1 MAKVG
6 LIGVGNMGMGMAR
19 NILQA
24 GHELTAYDVRPEPLE
39 TLRQEGARP
48 ATSPKEVGL
57 GADAV
62 FLMVLN
68 LEQVKAA
75 LLTENGL
82 LAGLKPGS
90 TVICTATIGR
100 SQVME
105 VGELVANSGMR
116 IVDAPVSGGAPGAA
130 AGTLTMMVA
139 AEKETFVATKP
150 VLETVGK
157 DIYHVGEEVGM
168 GQTVKSAL
176 AVLIGTTYAG
186 IFEALT
192 LAVKAGVAPETLR
205 DVVSTSVVG
214 NFLFRDTTENILA
227 RNFKGQSNIGTMHKD
242 LGLAK
247 NMAND
252 CGVPLFAASAAF
264 ELFQAGKAVNPN
276 EDNWTIIKILENIA
290 GVEVKRTE
298 QKNEGGECEN

>member
-1 MAKVG
+1 MARVG
-6 LIGVGNMGMGMAR
+6 LIGVGNMGAAMSR
-19 NILQA
+19 NILKA
-24 GHELTAYDVRPEPLE
+24 GHELAVYDVRPEAMEPLV
-39 TLRQEGARP
+39 RAGAH
-48 ATSPKEVGL
+48 AAASPQDVGAA
-57 GADAV
+57 ADTV
-62 FLMVLN
+62 FIMVLN
-68 LEQVKAA
+68 VEQVKAA
-75 LLTENGL
+75 LLGEDGL

-100 SQVME
+100 TQVME
-105 VGELVANSGMR
+105 VAGLVTAKGVN

-139 AEKETFVATKP
+139 AENETFAASKP
-150 VLETVGK
+150 VLEAVGK
-157 DIYHVGEEVGM
+157 DIYHVGEEIGM

-205 DVVSTSVVG
+205 DVVGTSVVG
-214 NFLFRDTTENILA
+214 NFLFRDTTENILS
-227 RNFKGQSNIGTMHKD
+227 RNFKGQSNIGTMYKD
-242 LGLAK
+242 LSLAK
-247 NMAND
+247 NMASD

-264 ELFQAGKAVNPN
+264 ELFQAGKAVNPD

-298 QKNEGGECEN
+298 

>member
-6 LIGVGNMGMGMAR
+6 LIGVGNMGMGMSR
-19 NILQA
+19 NILKA
-24 GHELTAYDVRPEPLE
+24 GHELIAYDVRPEPLE
-39 TLRQEGARP
+39 ILVKEGAR
-48 ATSPKEVGL
+48 AAVSPREVG
-57 GADAV
+57 GAADNI
-62 FLMVLN
+62 FIMVLN
-68 LEQVKAA
+68 VEQVKAA
-75 LLTENGL
+75 LLGENGL

-100 SQVME
+100 SQVIE
-105 VGELVANSGMR
+105 VAELVTAKG
-116 IVDAPVSGGAPGAA
+116 IHIIDAPVSGGAPGAA
-130 AGTLTMMVA
+130 AGTLTIMVSA
-139 AEKETFVATKP
+139 PTETFEASKP
-150 VLETVGK
+150 VLEAVGR
-157 DIYHVGEEVGM
+157 DIYHVGEEAGM

-192 LAVKAGVAPETLR
+192 LAVKAGVKPEMLR

-214 NFLFRDTTENILA
+214 NFLFRDTTENILT
-227 RNFKGQSNIGTMHKD
+227 RNFKGQSNIGTMYKD
-242 LGLAK
+242 LSLAK

-264 ELFQAGKAVNPN
+264 ELFQAGKAVNPD

-290 GVEVKRTE
+290 GIEIKKTE
-298 QKNEGGECEN
+298 

>member
-1 MAKVG
+1 MASVG
-6 LIGVGNMGMGMAR
+6 LIGVGNMGAGMSR
-19 NILQA
+19 NILKA
-24 GHELTAYDVRPEPLE
+24 GHELTMYDVRPEAMEALV
-39 TLRQEGARP
+39 QAGAS
-48 ATSPKEVGL
+48 AAASPRGVGAA
-57 GADAV
+57 ADTV
-62 FLMVLN
+62 FIMVLN
-68 LEQVKAA
+68 VEQVKAV
-75 LLTENGL
+75 LLGEDGL
-82 LAGLKPGS
+82 LAGLKQGS

-105 VGELVANSGMR
+105 VAELVTAKGVN

-139 AEKETFVATKP
+139 AEKAIFAASKP
-150 VLETVGK
+150 VLESVGK
-157 DIYHVGEEVGM
+157 DIYHVGEEIGM

-214 NFLFRDTTENILA
+214 NFLFRDTTENILS
-227 RNFKGQSNIGTMHKD
+227 RNFKGQSNIGTMYKD
-242 LGLAK
+242 LSLAK

-264 ELFQAGKAVNPN
+264 ELFQAGKAVNPD

-290 GVEVKRTE
+290 GIEIRRTD
-298 QKNEGGECEN
+298 

>member
-6 LIGVGNMGMGMAR
+6 LIGVGNMGTGMSR
-19 NILQA
+19 NILKA
-24 GHELTAYDVRPEPLE
+24 GHELTVYDVRPEPVVPLVE
-39 TLRQEGARP
+39 EGAR
-48 ATSPKEVGL
+48 AAASPKEVGAA
-57 GADAV
+57 ADTV
-62 FLMVLN
+62 FIMVLN
-68 LEQVKAA
+68 VEQVKAA
-75 LLTENGL
+75 LLGEEGL
-82 LAGLKPGS
+82 LAGLQPGA

-105 VGELVANSGMR
+105 VAGLVTAKGVN

-139 AEKETFVATKP
+139 AENKTFDAVKP
-150 VLETVGK
+150 VLEAVGK
-157 DIYHVGEEVGM
+157 DIYHVGEEIGM

-227 RNFKGQSNIGTMHKD
+227 RNFKGQSNIGTMYKD
-242 LGLAK
+242 LSLAK
-247 NMAND
+247 SMAND

-264 ELFQAGKAVNPN
+264 ELFQAGKAVNPE

-290 GVEVKRTE
+290 GVEIKKTE
-298 QKNEGGECEN
+298 

>member
-6 LIGVGNMGMGMAR
+6 LIGAGNMGMGMAR
-19 NILQA
+19 NILKA
-24 GHELTAYDVRPEPLE
+24 GHELTAYDVRPAPLE

-105 VGELVANSGMR
+105 VGELVASSGMR

-139 AEKETFVATKP
+139 AEKETFAATKP
-150 VLETVGK
+150 VLEAVGK

-214 NFLFRDTTENILA
+214 NFLFRDTTENILS

-264 ELFQAGKAVNPN
+264 ELFQAGKAVNPD

>member
-6 LIGVGNMGMGMAR
+6 LIGVGNMGTGMSR
-19 NILQA
+19 NILKA
-24 GHELTAYDVRPEPLE
+24 GHELTVYDVRPEQVVPLVE
-39 TLRQEGARP
+39 EGAR
-48 ATSPKEVGL
+48 AAASPKEVGAA
-57 GADAV
+57 ADTV
-62 FLMVLN
+62 FIMVLN
-68 LEQVKAA
+68 VEQVKAA
-75 LLTENGL
+75 LLGEEGL
-82 LAGLKPGS
+82 LAGLQPGA

-105 VGELVANSGMR
+105 VAGLVTAKGVN

-139 AEKETFVATKP
+139 AENKTFDAVKP
-150 VLETVGK
+150 VLEAVGK
-157 DIYHVGEEVGM
+157 DIYHVGEEIGM

-227 RNFKGQSNIGTMHKD
+227 RNFKGQSNIGTMYKD
-242 LGLAK
+242 LSLAK
-247 NMAND
+247 SMAND

-264 ELFQAGKAVNPN
+264 ELFQAGKAVNPE

-290 GVEVKRTE
+290 GVEIKKTE
-298 QKNEGGECEN
+298 

>member
-6 LIGVGNMGMGMAR
+6 LIGVGNMGMGMSK
-19 NILQA
+19 NILKA
-24 GHELTAYDVRPEPLE
+24 GHELTVYDVRPEPLE
-39 TLRQEGARP
+39 TLAKEGARA
-48 ATSPKEVGL
+48 ATSPREVGTA
-57 GADAV
+57 ADSV
-62 FLMVLN
+62 FTMVLN
-68 LEQVKAA
+68 VEQVKA
-75 LLTENGL
+75 LLLGEEGL

-100 SQVME
+100 SQVIE
-105 VGELVANSGMR
+105 VAELVEVKGMH

-139 AEKETFVATKP
+139 ASNETYAATKP
-150 VLETVGK
+150 VLEAVGR

-192 LAVKAGVAPETLR
+192 LAVKAGVKPETLR

-214 NFLFRDTTENILA
+214 NFLFRDTTENILS
-227 RNFKGQSNIGTMHKD
+227 RNFKGQSNISTMYKD
-242 LGLAK
+242 LSLAK
-247 NMAND
+247 SMAND

-264 ELFQAGKAVNPN
+264 ELFQAGKAVNPD

-290 GVEVKRTE
+290 GIEIKKTE
-298 QKNEGGECEN
+298 

>member
-6 LIGVGNMGMGMAR
+6 LIGVGNMGMGMSR
-19 NILQA
+19 NILKA
-24 GHELTAYDVRPEPLE
+24 GHELTVYDVRPEPLE
-39 TLRQEGARP
+39 TLAKEGAR
-48 ATSPKEVGL
+48 AAASPREVGTA
-57 GADAV
+57 ADNV
-62 FLMVLN
+62 FTMVLN
-68 LEQVKAA
+68 VDQVKAA
-75 LLTENGL
+75 LLGEEGL

-100 SQVME
+100 SQVIE
-105 VGELVANSGMR
+105 IAELVTAKGIH

-130 AGTLTMMVA
+130 AGTLTMMVSA
-139 AEKETFVATKP
+139 PKETFKASKP
-150 VLETVGK
+150 VLEAVGR

-192 LAVKAGVAPETLR
+192 LAVKAGVKPETLR

-214 NFLFRDTTENILA
+214 NFLFRDTTENILT
-227 RNFKGQSNIGTMHKD
+227 RNFRGQSNIGTMYKD
-242 LGLAK
+242 LSLAK

-252 CGVPLFAASAAF
+252 FGVPLFAASAAF
-264 ELFQAGKAVNPN
+264 ELFQAGKAVNPE

-290 GVEVKRTE
+290 GIEIKKTE
-298 QKNEGGECEN
+298 

>member
-6 LIGVGNMGMGMAR
+6 LIGVGNMGAGMSR
-19 NILQA
+19 NILKT
-24 GHELTAYDVRPEPLE
+24 GHELTVYDVRPEAMEALVE
-39 TLRQEGARP
+39 E
-48 ATSPKEVGL
+48 
-57 GADAV
+57 GADAAASPRDVGAAADTV
-62 FLMVLN
+62 FIMVLN
-68 LEQVKAA
+68 VEQVKAA
-75 LLTENGL
+75 LLGEDGL
-82 LAGLKPGS
+82 LAGLKPGA

-105 VGELVANSGMR
+105 VAEIVTAEGIN

-139 AEKETFVATKP
+139 AENETFAASKP
-150 VLETVGK
+150 VLEAVGK
-157 DIYHVGEEVGM
+157 DIYHVGEEIGM

-192 LAVKAGVAPETLR
+192 LAVKAGVAPEMLR

-214 NFLFRDTTENILA
+214 NFLFRDTTENILS
-227 RNFKGQSNIGTMHKD
+227 RNFKGQSNIGTMYKD
-242 LGLAK
+242 LSLAK

-264 ELFQAGKAVNPN
+264 ELFQAGKAVNPD
-276 EDNWTIIKILENIA
+276 EDNWTIIKILESIA
-290 GVEVKRTE
+290 GIEIRRTE
-298 QKNEGGECEN
+298 

>member
-19 NILQA
+19 NILKA

-105 VGELVANSGMR
+105 VGELVGSSGMR

-139 AEKETFVATKP
+139 AEKETFAATKP
-150 VLETVGK
+150 VLEAVGK

-192 LAVKAGVAPETLR
+192 LAVKAGVAPETLH

-264 ELFQAGKAVNPN
+264 ELFQAGKAVNPE

>member
-1 MAKVG
+1 MARVG
-6 LIGVGNMGMGMAR
+6 LIGVGNMGAGMSR
-19 NILQA
+19 NILKS
-24 GHELTAYDVRPEPLE
+24 GHELTVYDVRPEAMEPLA
-39 TLRQEGARP
+39 RAGAHAAASPRDVGA
-48 ATSPKEVGL
+48 AT
-57 GADAV
+57 DTV
-62 FLMVLN
+62 FIMVLN
-68 LEQVKAA
+68 VEQVKAA
-75 LLTENGL
+75 LLGEDGL

-105 VGELVANSGMR
+105 VAELVRAKGVS

-139 AEKETFVATKP
+139 ARNETFATSKP
-150 VLETVGK
+150 VLEAVGK
-157 DIYHVGEEVGM
+157 DIYHVGEEIGM

-205 DVVSTSVVG
+205 DVVGTSVVG
-214 NFLFRDTTENILA
+214 NFLFRDTTENILS
-227 RNFKGQSNIGTMHKD
+227 RNFKGQSNIGTMYKD
-242 LGLAK
+242 LSLAK
-247 NMAND
+247 SMASD

-264 ELFQAGKAVNPN
+264 ELFQAGKAVNPD

-290 GVEVKRTE
+290 GVEIKRTE
-298 QKNEGGECEN
+298 

>member
-6 LIGVGNMGMGMAR
+6 LIGVGNMGMGMSK
-19 NILQA
+19 NILKA
-24 GHELTAYDVRPEPLE
+24 GHELAVYDVRPEPLE
-39 TLRQEGARP
+39 TLAKEGARA
-48 ATSPKEVGL
+48 ATSPREVGI
-57 GADAV
+57 AAESV
-62 FLMVLN
+62 FIMVLN
-68 LEQVKAA
+68 VDQVKAA
-75 LLTENGL
+75 LLGEDGL
-82 LAGLKPGS
+82 LAGLKPGA

-100 SQVME
+100 SQVIE
-105 VGELVANSGMR
+105 VSELVAAKGFH

-130 AGTLTMMVA
+130 AGTLTMMVSA
-139 AEKETFVATKP
+139 PKETFEAAKP
-150 VLETVGK
+150 VLEAVGR
-157 DIYHVGEEVGM
+157 DIYHVGEEAGM

-192 LAVKAGVAPETLR
+192 LAVKAGVKPETLR
-205 DVVSTSVVG
+205 DVVGTSVVG

-227 RNFKGQSNIGTMHKD
+227 RNFKGQSNIGTMYKD
-242 LGLAK
+242 LSLAK

-264 ELFQAGKAVNPN
+264 ELFQAGKAVNPE

-290 GVEVKRTE
+290 GIEIKKTE
-298 QKNEGGECEN
+298 

>member
-19 NILQA
+19 NILKA

-105 VGELVANSGMR
+105 VGELVGSSGMR

-139 AEKETFVATKP
+139 AEKETFAATKP
-150 VLETVGK
+150 VLEAVGK

-264 ELFQAGKAVNPN
+264 ELFQAGKAVNPE

>member
-1 MAKVG
+1 MARVG
-6 LIGVGNMGMGMAR
+6 LIGVGNMGGGMSR
-19 NILQA
+19 NILKA
-24 GHELTAYDVRPEPLE
+24 GHKLTVYDVRPEAMEALV
-39 TLRQEGARP
+39 QDGAH
-48 ATSPKEVGL
+48 AAASPREVGVA
-57 GADAV
+57 ADAV
-62 FLMVLN
+62 FIMVLN
-68 LEQVKAA
+68 VEQVKAA
-75 LLTENGL
+75 LLGEDGL

-90 TVICTATIGR
+90 AVICTATIGR

-105 VGELVANSGMR
+105 VAKLVTAEGVN

-139 AEKETFVATKP
+139 AERETFEASKP
-150 VLETVGK
+150 VLEAVGK
-157 DIYHVGEEVGM
+157 DIYHVGEEIGM

-227 RNFKGQSNIGTMHKD
+227 RNFKGQSNIGTMYKD
-242 LGLAK
+242 LSLAK
-247 NMAND
+247 SMAND

-264 ELFQAGKAVNPN
+264 ELFQAGKAVNPK

-290 GVEVKRTE
+290 GVEVKKTE
-298 QKNEGGECEN
+298 

>member
-6 LIGVGNMGMGMAR
+6 LIGVGNMGMGMSK
-19 NILQA
+19 NILKA
-24 GHELTAYDVRPEPLE
+24 GHELTVYDVRPEPLE
-39 TLRQEGARP
+39 TLAKEGARA
-48 ATSPKEVGL
+48 ATSPREVGTA
-57 GADAV
+57 ADSV
-62 FLMVLN
+62 FTMVLN
-68 LEQVKAA
+68 VEQVKA
-75 LLTENGL
+75 LLLGEEGL

-100 SQVME
+100 SQVIE
-105 VGELVANSGMR
+105 VAELVEAKGIH

-139 AEKETFVATKP
+139 ASNETYAATKP
-150 VLETVGK
+150 VLEAVGR

-192 LAVKAGVAPETLR
+192 LAVKAGVKPETLR

-214 NFLFRDTTENILA
+214 NFLFRDTTENILS
-227 RNFKGQSNIGTMHKD
+227 RNFKGQSNISTMYKD
-242 LGLAK
+242 LSLAK
-247 NMAND
+247 SMAND

-264 ELFQAGKAVNPN
+264 ELFQAGKAVNPD

-290 GVEVKRTE
+290 GIEIKKTE
-298 QKNEGGECEN
+298 

>member
-6 LIGVGNMGMGMAR
+6 LIGVGNMGLGMSR
-19 NILQA
+19 NLLKA
-24 GHELTAYDVRPEPLE
+24 GHELTVYDVRPEPLE
-39 TLRQEGARP
+39 TLAEEGASI
-48 ATSPKEVGL
+48 ATSPCEVGRA
-57 GADAV
+57 ADAV
-62 FLMVLN
+62 FIMVLN
-68 LEQVKAA
+68 VEQVKAA

-90 TVICTATIGR
+90 RVICTATIGR

-105 VGELVANSGMR
+105 VAELVRAAGMD

-130 AGTLTMMVA
+130 AGTLTMMVSA
-139 AEKETFVATKP
+139 SNETFAASKP
-150 VLETVGK
+150 VLEAVGR
-157 DIYHVGEEVGM
+157 DIYHVGEEIGM
-168 GQTVKSAL
+168 GQTVKSSL
-176 AVLIGTTYAG
+176 AVLIGVTYAG

-214 NFLFRDTTENILA
+214 NFLFRDTTQNILD
-227 RNFKGQSNIGTMHKD
+227 RNFKGQSNIGTMYKD
-242 LGLAK
+242 LTLAK
-247 NMAND
+247 NMASD

-264 ELFQAGKAVNPN
+264 ELFQAGKAVNPD

-290 GVEVKRTE
+290 GVEVKKTE
-298 QKNEGGECEN
+298 

>member
-19 NILQA
+19 NILKA

-39 TLRQEGARP
+39 TLKQEGARP

-57 GADAV
+57 SADAV

-105 VGELVANSGMR
+105 VGELVASSGMR

-139 AEKETFVATKP
+139 AEKETFAATKP
-150 VLETVGK
+150 VLEAVGK

-264 ELFQAGKAVNPN
+264 ELFQAGKAVNPD

>member
-6 LIGVGNMGMGMAR
+6 LIGAGNMGMGMAR
-19 NILQA
+19 NILKT

-39 TLRQEGARP
+39 MLKKEGARP

-57 GADAV
+57 SADAV

-105 VGELVANSGMR
+105 VGELVENSGMR

-139 AEKETFVATKP
+139 AEKETFAATKP
-150 VLETVGK
+150 VLEAVGK

-214 NFLFRDTTENILA
+214 NFLFRDTTENILS

-264 ELFQAGKAVNPN
+264 ELFQAGKSVNPD

-298 QKNEGGECEN
+298 EKNEGGECEN

>member
-6 LIGVGNMGMGMAR
+6 LIGVGNMGMGMSR
-19 NILQA
+19 NILKA
-24 GHELTAYDVRPEPLE
+24 GHELTVYDVRPEPLE
-39 TLRQEGARP
+39 TLAQEGAN
-48 ATSPKEVGL
+48 AAASPREVGAA
-57 GADAV
+57 ADAV

-68 LEQVKAA
+68 VEQVKAS
-75 LLTENGL
+75 LLTEDGL

-105 VGELVANSGMR
+105 VAELVTAEGINM
-116 IVDAPVSGGAPGAA
+116 VDAPVSGGAPGAA
-130 AGTLTMMVA
+130 AGTLTMMVSA
-139 AEKETFVATKP
+139 PTETFEASKP
-150 VLETVGK
+150 VLEAVGR
-157 DIYHVGEEVGM
+157 DVYHVGEEVGM

-192 LAVKAGVAPETLR
+192 LAVKAGVTPETLR

-214 NFLFRDTTENILA
+214 NFLFTDTTQNILD
-227 RNFKGQSNIGTMHKD
+227 RNFKGQSNIGTMYKD
-242 LGLAK
+242 LTLAK
-247 NMAND
+247 NMASE

-264 ELFQAGKAVNPN
+264 ELFQAGKAVNPD
-276 EDNWTIIKILENIA
+276 EDNWTIIKILESIA
-290 GVEVKRTE
+290 GVEIKKTE
-298 QKNEGGECEN
+298 E

>member
-6 LIGVGNMGMGMAR
+6 LIGVGNMGTGMSR
-19 NILQA
+19 NILKA
-24 GHELTAYDVRPEPLE
+24 GHELVVYDVCPEAME
-39 TLRQEGARP
+39 TLVQEGA
-48 ATSPKEVGL
+48 AAAASPREL
-57 GADAV
+57 GAAAGTV
-62 FLMVLN
+62 FIMVLN
-68 LEQVKAA
+68 VEQVKAS
-75 LLTENGL
+75 LLGENGL
-82 LAGLKPGS
+82 LAGVNPGA

-105 VGELVANSGMR
+105 VAELLTAKGIN
-116 IVDAPVSGGAPGAA
+116 IIDAPVSGGAPGAA

-139 AEKETFVATKP
+139 APTETFTASKP
-150 VLETVGK
+150 ILEAVGK
-157 DIYHVGEEVGM
+157 DIYHVGEEIGM

-214 NFLFRDTTENILA
+214 NFLFRDTTENILS
-227 RNFKGQSNIGTMHKD
+227 RNFKGQSNIGTMYKD
-242 LGLAK
+242 LSLAK
-247 NMAND
+247 SMAND

-264 ELFQAGKAVNPN
+264 ELFQAGKAVNPD

-290 GVEVKRTE
+290 GVEVKKR
-298 QKNEGGECEN
+298 NS

>member
-1 MAKVG
+1 MARVG
-6 LIGVGNMGMGMAR
+6 LIGVGNMGTGMSR
-19 NILQA
+19 NILEA
-24 GHELTAYDVRPEPLE
+24 GHELTVYDVRSEAME
-39 TLRQEGARP
+39 TLVQEGAR
-48 ATSPKEVGL
+48 AAASPRDVGI
-57 GADAV
+57 AVDAV
-62 FLMVLN
+62 FIMVLN
-68 LEQVKAA
+68 VEQVKAS
-75 LLTENGL
+75 LLGEDGL
-82 LAGLKPGS
+82 LAGLKSGS

-105 VGELVANSGMR
+105 VAELVTAEGIN

-139 AEKETFVATKP
+139 AQHETFTASKP
-150 VLETVGK
+150 ILEAVGK
-157 DIYHVGEEVGM
+157 DIYHVGEEIGM

-214 NFLFRDTTENILA
+214 NFLFRDTTENILS
-227 RNFKGQSNIGTMHKD
+227 RNFKGQSNIGTMYKD
-242 LGLAK
+242 LSLAK
-247 NMAND
+247 SMASD

-264 ELFQAGKAVNPN
+264 ELFQAGKAVNPD

-290 GVEVKRTE
+290 GVEIKKTE
-298 QKNEGGECEN
+298 

>member
-1 MAKVG
+1 MARVG
-6 LIGVGNMGMGMAR
+6 LIGVGNMGAGMSR
-19 NILQA
+19 NILKA
-24 GHELTAYDVRPEPLE
+24 GHELAVYDVRPEAMEPLV
-39 TLRQEGARP
+39 QEGAD
-48 ATSPKEVGL
+48 AALSPRDVGAA
-57 GADAV
+57 ADIV
-62 FLMVLN
+62 FIMVLN
-68 LEQVKAA
+68 VEQVKAA
-75 LLTENGL
+75 LLGEDGL
-82 LAGLKPGS
+82 LSGLKPGS

-100 SQVME
+100 AQVME
-105 VGELVANSGMR
+105 VAGLVTAKGVN

-139 AEKETFVATKP
+139 AENETFAASKP
-150 VLETVGK
+150 VLEAVGK
-157 DIYHVGEEVGM
+157 DIYHVGEEIGM

-205 DVVSTSVVG
+205 DVVGTSVVG
-214 NFLFRDTTENILA
+214 NFLFRDTTENILS
-227 RNFKGQSNIGTMHKD
+227 RNFKGQSNIGTMYKD
-242 LGLAK
+242 LSLAK
-247 NMAND
+247 NMASD

-264 ELFQAGKAVNPN
+264 ELFQAGKAVNPD

-298 QKNEGGECEN
+298 

>member
-6 LIGVGNMGMGMAR
+6 LIGVGNMGRGMSR
-19 NILQA
+19 NILKA
-24 GHELTAYDVRPEPLE
+24 GHQLTVYDVRSEAMEALV
-39 TLRQEGARP
+39 QEGAD
-48 ATSPKEVGL
+48 AAASPRAVGVA
-57 GADAV
+57 ADTV
-62 FLMVLN
+62 FIMVLN
-68 LEQVKAA
+68 VEQVKSA
-75 LLTENGL
+75 LLGEDGL

-100 SQVME
+100 SQVIE
-105 VGELVANSGMR
+105 VAELVTAEGVN

-139 AEKETFVATKP
+139 AESETFETSKP
-150 VLETVGK
+150 VLEAVGR
-157 DIYHVGEEVGM
+157 DIYHVGEEIGM

-214 NFLFRDTTENILA
+214 NFLFRDTTENILS
-227 RNFKGQSNIGTMHKD
+227 RNFKGQSNIGTMYKD
-242 LGLAK
+242 LSLAK
-247 NMAND
+247 SMAND

-264 ELFQAGKAVNPN
+264 ELFQAGKAVNPE

-290 GVEVKRTE
+290 GVEVKNT
-298 QKNEGGECEN
+298 K

>member
-6 LIGVGNMGMGMAR
+6 LIGVGNMGMGMSR
-19 NILQA
+19 NILKA
-24 GHELTAYDVRPEPLE
+24 GHELIAYDVRSEPLE
-39 TLRQEGARP
+39 TLVKEGAR
-48 ATSPKEVGL
+48 AAVSPREVGIA
-57 GADAV
+57 ADNI
-62 FLMVLN
+62 FIMVLN
-68 LEQVKAA
+68 VEQVKAA
-75 LLTENGL
+75 LLGEDGL

-100 SQVME
+100 SQVIE
-105 VGELVANSGMR
+105 VAELVTAKG
-116 IVDAPVSGGAPGAA
+116 IHIIDAPVSGGAPGAA
-130 AGTLTMMVA
+130 AGTLTMMVSA
-139 AEKETFVATKP
+139 PTETFEASKP
-150 VLETVGK
+150 VLEAVGR
-157 DIYHVGEEVGM
+157 DIYHVGEEAGM

-192 LAVKAGVAPETLR
+192 LAVKAGVKPEMLR

-214 NFLFRDTTENILA
+214 NFLFRDTTENILT
-227 RNFKGQSNIGTMHKD
+227 RNFKGQSNIGTMYKD
-242 LGLAK
+242 LSLAK

-264 ELFQAGKAVNPN
+264 ELFQAGKAVNPD

-290 GVEVKRTE
+290 GIEIKKTE
-298 QKNEGGECEN
+298 